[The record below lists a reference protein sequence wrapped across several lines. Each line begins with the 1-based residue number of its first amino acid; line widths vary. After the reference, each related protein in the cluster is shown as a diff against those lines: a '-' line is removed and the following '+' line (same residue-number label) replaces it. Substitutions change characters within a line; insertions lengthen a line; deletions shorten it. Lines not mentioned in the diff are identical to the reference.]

1 MSRYKSS
8 FLMASAAMLALS
20 AGAEAPKVTEGK
32 AAEGDDP
39 YRLLSTIVVTG
50 SSEAALEVAGSV
62 SFLTDADLSV
72 QAQSDVLRIL
82 RAVPGVNIQEEDG
95 YGLRPNIG
103 LRGSGSDRSSR
114 VALME
119 DGVPISPAPYA
130 SPSAYYFPTIARMS
144 AIEVTKGP
152 AAILYGPR
160 TTGGAINM
168 FSTPVPDAP
177 SGHGQ
182 VMFGT
187 NDRQRAHL
195 WLGGKTDAAAGWQ
208 LGGLVEVFTDETDGF
223 KRLDNGRPDRLRR
236 GRPCPEARRLQGG
249 WADAAECGA
258 EIPDAGRDLERDLS
272 GPDAGRFP
280 RRPIPAL

>member
-1 MSRYKSS
+1 MSGYKSS
-8 FLMASAAMLALS
+8 FLMASVAVLALS
-20 AGAEAPKVTEGK
+20 AGAEAPE

-39 YRLLSTIVVTG
+39 YRLLSTVVVTG

-160 TTGGAINM
+160 TTGG
-168 FSTPVPDAP
+168 
-177 SGHGQ
+177 
-182 VMFGT
+182 
-187 NDRQRAHL
+187 
-195 WLGGKTDAAAGWQ
+195 
-208 LGGLVEVFTDETDGF
+208 
-223 KRLDNGRPDRLRR
+223 
-236 GRPCPEARRLQGG
+236 
-249 WADAAECGA
+249 
-258 EIPDAGRDLERDLS
+258 
-272 GPDAGRFP
+272 
-280 RRPIPAL
+280 